1 MALIEL
7 AGIKKTYGKAEN
19 KVYALRGI
27 DLQVEQG
34 EMVAITGT
42 SGSGKSTLLNILGGL
57 TAMTD
62 GNYVLEGKAVDLKN
76 RRKLIDLRRNKIGYV
91 VQHFALIPELTA
103 FKNVELPLKY
113 QKVKRKERKVRVE
126 NMLHTVGLQE
136 KMKNYPDELSGGQ
149 QQRVAIARAL
159 VKNPDLI
166 LADEPTGAL
175 DSKTSED
182 IMQVFH
188 TLNQEG
194 HTVVIVTHDGKVASQ
209 CNRIVKIEDG
219 RIV

>member
-113 QKVKRKERKVRVE
+113 QKVKRKERKARVE

>member
-91 VQHFALIPELTA
+91 VQYFALIPELTA

>member
-1 MALIEL
+1 
-7 AGIKKTYGKAEN
+7 
-19 KVYALRGI
+19 
-27 DLQVEQG
+27 
-34 EMVAITGT
+34 
-42 SGSGKSTLLNILGGL
+42 
-57 TAMTD
+57 MTD

-149 QQRVAIARAL
+149 QQGVAIARAL